1 MRTINAFTQFVV
13 LASLPLLL
21 GGCGDE
27 RWSHE
32 QGARVYVKEAASQ
45 GRGFYVFHDC
55 FFHEVTDKYLILKT
69 EDDAFFSIPKE
80 RVISV
85 EEISGKEGYVVS
97 QKLDGVVSK
106 ELELRNGITY
116 LKVLGIPYTGKS
128 FSFYPNGQKRR
139 VGNYKDG
146 KQDGLF
152 VAWQENGKRRF
163 QEDFKN
169 GESVEGSAKAWN
181 SRGERTYSLEEA
193 KEEEPVIVTKPA
205 LEGVNEEE
213 LEFREGIAYLK
224 GSDTPYTGQDFLLH
238 ENGQKKGVGNYKDGK
253 ENGLFV
259 AWDANGRKKS
269 EINYKGGKEEGV
281 WMWWHENGQKG
292 GERNYRDGVLV
303 SRKWWNDKG
312 EPIDVFGR
320 RINDP

>member
-1 MRTINAFTQFVV
+1 MKTLNAFTQFVV
-13 LASLPLLL
+13 LVSLPLFL
-21 GGCGDE
+21 GGCGE
-27 RWSHE
+27 KHE
-32 QGARVYVKEAASQ
+32 GVN
-45 GRGFYVFHDC
+45 
-55 FFHEVTDKYLILKT
+55 
-69 EDDAFFSIPKE
+69 
-80 RVISV
+80 
-85 EEISGKEGYVVS
+85 EE
-97 QKLDGVVSK
+97 
-106 ELELRNGITY
+106 ELEEREGITY
-116 LKVLGIPYTGKS
+116 LKGSDTLYSGKD
-128 FSFYPNGQKRR
+128 FKFYESGQKKGEGFYMDGKREGAQVAWHENGQMKG

-152 VAWQENGKRRF
+152 VAWHENGKRRF

-181 SRGERTYSLEEA
+181 SRGERAYSLEEA

-224 GSDTPYTGQDFLLH
+224 GSDTPYTGKDFSLH

-259 AWDANGRKKS
+259 VWDANGRKKS
-269 EINYKGGKEEGV
+269 EINYKDGKEDGLWV
-281 WMWWHENGQKG
+281 WRHENGQKG
-292 GERNYRDGVLV
+292 GERNYKDGVLV
-303 SRKWWNDKG
+303 SRKSWNNKG
-312 EPIDVFGR
+312 EPIDIFGR